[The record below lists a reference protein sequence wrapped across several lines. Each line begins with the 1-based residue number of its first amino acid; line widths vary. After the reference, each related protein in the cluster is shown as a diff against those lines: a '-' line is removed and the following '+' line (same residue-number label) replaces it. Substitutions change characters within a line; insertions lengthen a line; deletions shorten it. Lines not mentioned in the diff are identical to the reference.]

1 MTLFFKMTSLVALLG
16 VAACSSG
23 EPPRAVS
30 TVSSAQTMTLLPPKI
45 SKMTDSEI
53 QITYPQASIGFD
65 AGCDAFSPM
74 QSRLNQCAKLP
85 ENVKTI
91 ATDHCTRFGKEAIF
105 LGNKTNFLHMTVS
118 QFSCE

>member
-1 MTLFFKMTSLVALLG
+1 MNMILKMISAAAVLA
-16 VAACSSG
+16 VAACAS
-23 EPPRAVS
+23 EPPRAVE

-65 AGCDAFSPM
+65 PSCNAYSPM
-74 QSRLNQCAKLP
+74 QTRLNQCAKLP
-85 ENVKTI
+85 ENVKTM
-91 ATDHCTRFGKEAIF
+91 ATEHCERFDKAAIF